1 MRTYEITT
9 TCRLCS
15 RRFPEQA
22 GLASDGKVSR
32 VIREVRHPED
42 CSALPHEEE
51 GGEKGATKNRTLLA
65 KDTWPGR
72 RMHRRSER
80 TQARKSKQ
88 RRRT

>member
-42 CSALPHEEE
+42 CSAQAREE
-51 GGEKGATKNRTLLA
+51 GGETGATKNRTLSA
-65 KDTWPGR
+65 KDTWPGG

-80 TQARKSKQ
+80 TQTRKIQQ